1 MAGII
6 TGAGGNFCAGM
17 DLTGS
22 LAGERPSV
30 EAGVSPGSWERP
42 PASRSSRRSRGSPSL
57 AGSRSSSRAT
67 SSPQQRVRSSGC
79 LRSNEGFWPVVAA
92 SLGCPS
98 GCLWRWRWSGRSP
111 VTCSA
116 EVAQAAGVVNRVTA
130 FGGARGRDGPRPNDS
145 PETVP
150 SRSSRPSGSSP
161 NRAIGPEPRRSR
173 AGTRS
178 TNLCAPQKMP
188 KRERAPSSRS
198 ARRSGADGERAG
210 AHPKPDGIR
219 LRRHHGNGLPAAGWA
234 PTRENMRMADVEVEQ
249 RGPVQ
254 WILIN
259 RPDRRNAYDLDMAR
273 TMIGAIE
280 DAAEMDAVVIRA
292 RPGRS
297 VLVRPSRIS
306 ATRTPRSC
314 ASCSSPPF
322 GSSTRSGRARV
333 PSSRPWTVRPRGVAT
348 SSSSPATSRSRPGGR
363 HSGRPGRR
371 PGVGSR
377 ARGD

>member
-130 FGGARGRDGPRPNDS
+130 MDLARTIRPKRSPRGRRDQVD
-145 PETVP
+145 
-150 SRSSRPSGSSP
+150 
-161 NRAIGPEPRRSR
+161 PRRIAR
-173 AGTRS
+173 LDQNRGAHAPVPDLRT
-178 TNLCAPQKMP
+178 CALLRRCQ
-188 KRERAPSSRS
+188 RGS
-198 ARRSGADGERAG
+198 ARLQAEA
-210 AHPKPDGIR
+210 
-219 LRRHHGNGLPAAGWA
+219 PA
-234 PTRENMRMADVEVEQ
+234 EV
-249 RGPVQ
+249 
-254 WILIN
+254 
-259 RPDRRNAYDLDMAR
+259 AR
-273 TMIGAIE
+273 TVSA
-280 DAAEMDAVVIRA
+280 
-292 RPGRS
+292 PGRT
-297 VLVRPSRIS
+297 PSPT
-306 ATRTPRSC
+306 AY
-314 ASCSSPPF
+314 
-322 GSSTRSGRARV
+322 G
-333 PSSRPWTVRPRGVAT
+333 
-348 SSSSPATSRSRPGGR
+348 
-363 HSGRPGRR
+363 
-371 PGVGSR
+371 
-377 ARGD
+377 